1 MKDGKLEIGDFMV
14 GDLIRAFGVVRV
26 VNLVH
31 KRGLPGDIDY
41 ISTSIPGFEFPRT
54 ILSFHPEHAE
64 PIPLTIEIL
73 ENNGFAAKNYYAD
86 SLGVDNLFV
95 DEYAKCGVWAD
106 QKDGYDFDTIVEC
119 NFVGES
125 DGFAFATSIRGIK
138 YVHELQHALKLC
150 GIEKEIKL

>member
-41 ISTSIPGFEFPRT
+41 ISTIIPGFEFQHT
-54 ILSFHPEHAE
+54 NLSFRPEYAE

-95 DEYAKCGVWAD
+95 DDYAKCGVWVD

-119 NFVGES
+119 NFAES
-125 DGFAFATSIRGIK
+125 DGFAFGTSIRGIK
-138 YVHELQHALKLC
+138 YIHELQHALKLC
-150 GIEKEIKL
+150 RIEKEIKL